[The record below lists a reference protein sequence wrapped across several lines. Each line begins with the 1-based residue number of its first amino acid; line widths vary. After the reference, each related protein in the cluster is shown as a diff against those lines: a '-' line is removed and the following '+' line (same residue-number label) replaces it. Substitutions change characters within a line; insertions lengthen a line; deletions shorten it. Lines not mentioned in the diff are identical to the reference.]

1 MLPHTFCLQMR
12 RPKRR
17 ASPISQAVA
26 TMRTGER
33 AVVYVPVCTLCSA
46 TIRLWL
52 RLARATLQ
60 DPKYGYGE
68 QGSFSFPA
76 VPPHER
82 LTYEVECVDFEAPD
96 EEDVSGARPPA
107 CVGL

>member
-1 MLPHTFCLQMR
+1 VSARVSLCL
-12 RPKRR
+12 
-17 ASPISQAVA
+17 S
-26 TMRTGER
+26 ELH
-33 AVVYVPVCTLCSA
+33 VYKGSA

-52 RLARATLQ
+52 RLARAALQ